1 MAKNDKRG
9 APAPIEKPGKNVAPS
24 KTQLPATGNID
35 FAADAGQGQENVRA
49 KDLLMPMIGLLQDM
63 SPFVKKSEGA
73 YIAGA
78 EAGMLINTA
87 THELYEGNTG
97 VLLVPCFYEAV
108 LIEWVPRDNGGGLVK
123 IYPDDDPIQKTT
135 RRKPNSATESL
146 PNGNDLVR
154 TAQHYCLLINEETGD
169 YTRVVVPLSSTG
181 LKKSRLWNSLM
192 DNIRLQR
199 ADGTRYKPASF
210 SHQYRLTTIP
220 EKNKKGSFFNVQPA
234 VEGPVTDP
242 AIYAAAREFY
252 SMVASGEVRAT
263 PQRDEAAETTGQE
276 PAEGA
281 ITKPEPNTLDQGQK
295 RPY

>member
-1 MAKNDKRG
+1 MAKNDKKG
-9 APAPIEKPGKNVAPS
+9 APAPIEKLGKNIAPA
-24 KTQLPATGNID
+24 KVQLPATGNID
-35 FAADAGQGQENVRA
+35 FSADAGQGQENVRA

-73 YIAGA
+73 YIPGA

-87 THELYEGNTG
+87 THEIYDGDTG

-135 RRKPNSATESL
+135 KRRPNSNIDQL

-154 TAQHYCLLINEETGD
+154 TAQHYCLLVDEETGD
-169 YTRVVVPLSSTG
+169 FSRVVVPLSSTG
-181 LKKSRLWNSLM
+181 LKKSRLWNSLA
-192 DNIRLQR
+192 DNIRLAR

-210 SHQYRLTTIP
+210 SHLYRLTAVP
-220 EKNKKGSFFNVQPA
+220 EKNKKGSYFNVQPA

-242 AIYAAAREFY
+242 ALYAAAREFY
-252 SMVASGEVRAT
+252 NMIAAGEIRAV
-263 PQRDEAAETTGQE
+263 PQRDEAAETTG
-276 PAEGA
+276 ASSGA
-281 ITKPEPNTLDQGQK
+281 DPITKPEPNTLDQGQK